1 MAESKRLIA
10 SPATLRLP
18 GHEPTT
24 GRAELVFWP
33 RRARMTRAAVLL
45 LGFWVLVPIVALVPP
60 HLPWALGAFA
70 AGIYFAWSSW
80 TGTHEVKALEG
91 TCPRCGSVLTI
102 KPGTRIRLPHRM
114 NCYTCHH
121 HPQLELPEARV

>member
-1 MAESKRLIA
+1 MAESKRLIE
-10 SPATLRLP
+10 SPATLRLA

-33 RRARMTRAAVLL
+33 RSARMTRAALFL
-45 LGFWVLVPIVALVPP
+45 LGFWILVPIVALIPP

-80 TGTHEVKALEG
+80 TGTYEVRTLEG
-91 TCPRCGSVLTI
+91 TCPRCGNALTV
-102 KPGTRIRLPHRM
+102 KPGARIRLPHRM
-114 NCYTCHH
+114 TCYNCHH
-121 HPQLELPEARV
+121 HPELDLAEAQA